1 MESLKK
7 NSVKLANHWLSCQY
21 SQPTDLP
28 AKLPCR
34 VCSPK
39 ASWSN
44 GDQSTT
50 TRCLTFVICFFCSE
64 GWSIIFRSC
73 WYLFRGQTPPF
84 GNIHTYDTSGFTHL
98 SIACFF
104 ATAHTANLRGWLEIF
119 TWPKY
124 VSPWGKG
131 GTFWSLQ
138 CNVSI
143 PQAFSGKPNDTE
155 QGVRFV
161 LVYSR
166 WVIKLGPLTSGSS
179 MQGVLSTNYMGV
191 SKNRGTPKWMVYNG
205 KPY

>member
-7 NSVKLANHWLSCQY
+7 NSVKLANHWLICQY

-34 VCSPK
+34 FCSPK

-64 GWSIIFRSC
+64 GWSIVFRSC

-119 TWPKY
+119 TWPNMFPHGEKE
-124 VSPWGKG
+124 VPFG
-131 GTFWSLQ
+131 
-138 CNVSI
+138 
-143 PQAFSGKPNDTE
+143 AFSVMFQFPKH
-155 QGVRFV
+155 
-161 LVYSR
+161 LA
-166 WVIKLGPLTSGSS
+166 GSQ
-179 MQGVLSTNYMGV
+179 MIR
-191 SKNRGTPKWMVYNG
+191 SKAYGLFSFIQDEWSSWAP
-205 KPY
+205 